1 LGFLLV
7 AIGLFTIPHDA
18 GMGDLFE
25 KMASG
30 MAEGKRTIFSFV
42 CIVLGLVMGIAGS
55 VVGTRQESANEK
67 PS

>member
-1 LGFLLV
+1 LGFFLV

-18 GMGDLFE
+18 GFADLFG

-42 CIVLGLVMGIAGS
+42 CIVVGWLMGIRGS
-55 VVGTRQESANEK
+55 VVGTRQESEK
-67 PS
+67 PG